1 MMKFIGKAATDV
13 SFQAIAEF
21 VPGGF
26 KWATAERKALRENDF
41 WQCPGS
47 KAIVRYKGQRSS
59 KLKKNSTIRN
69 KENYLSKISRLMR
82 SFKASLTVSEV
93 HDRRFRYLFRAP
105 SVGYWL
111 R

>member
-1 MMKFIGKAATDV
+1 MKFIGKAVIDV
-13 SFQAIAEF
+13 SFQAIAEC

-41 WQCPGS
+41 WRCPCS
-47 KAIVRYKGQRSS
+47 KGIVRYKGQRSS
-59 KLKKNSTIRN
+59 KLKKNSTFRN
-69 KENYLSKISRLMR
+69 KESYLSNMLRVMR
-82 SFKASLTVSEV
+82 SFKASHPASEDD
-93 HDRRFRYLFRAP
+93 DRRFRYLLRAL